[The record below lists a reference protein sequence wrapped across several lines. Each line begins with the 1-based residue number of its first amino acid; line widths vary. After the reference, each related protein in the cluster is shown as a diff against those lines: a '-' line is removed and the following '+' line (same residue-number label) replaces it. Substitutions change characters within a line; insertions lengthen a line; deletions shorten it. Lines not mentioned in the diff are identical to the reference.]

1 MPIFDSA
8 QVEELAKTFA
18 SGESGIAGDKPQ
30 LGEYE
35 INIAELR
42 QLLETN
48 HEFFIHFFLSDELT
62 VPIPDFHLDEF
73 QRMVAPKIP
82 RYCAAIPRGHAKTTL
97 AKLAC
102 VYLILFS
109 RYSFFVYLSASHG
122 IAAPACRDIIAF
134 IESENFR
141 AVFGPVEYRI
151 RREAEGYFEFR
162 IPSIDKN
169 VILRAQGAGQQV
181 RGLNIGNRRPD
192 CAFIDDFEDVE
203 TTASPTSFQHL
214 VRWLYGTFFKALN
227 QFGAKIV
234 QIGNMVAQDCI
245 LRRHIESP
253 AWASTLY
260 GALLDTGKPLWPD
273 LWPIDALIADFKEY
287 QAMGLTDVW
296 FREMMNV
303 PIAPDGG
310 LIRTDEITFRPPV
323 VPGQPLHTFVTLDP
337 AISKKRWGHRMCA
350 VAHGYVYNE
359 ENGMGWWQILEYI
372 HGRGINPVLLWP
384 SLASLMIRWRARLCA
399 IESIAYQDSLRY
411 VLEDYARNEGLFTL
425 EFVPISVPNASKTM
439 RLAAWAGELKADKTN
454 LRPPIYSLTRGD
466 WGMMQQLISYDPQ
479 SERNDDDL
487 IDAAAYGPPTIRKY
501 LPRIQLPWQELVRQ
515 SRGHFIPAP
524 RTSAFY

>member
-1 MPIFDSA
+1 MPIFSA
-8 QVEELAKTFA
+8 ADAEEITKAFA
-18 SGESGIAGDKPQ
+18 QTSGSQSAYRPQ

-35 INIAELR
+35 INIGEVR
-42 QLLETN
+42 ELLESN
-48 HEFFIHFFLSDELT
+48 HEFFIQFFMADELT
-62 VPIPDFHLDEF
+62 VPVPDFHLDEF
-73 QRMVAPKIP
+73 GRMVASQIP
-82 RYCAAIPRGHAKTTL
+82 RYAAAIPRGHAKTTL

-122 IAAPACRDIIAF
+122 IAAPACRDIIAH
-134 IESENFR
+134 IESDNFR
-141 AVFGPVEYRI
+141 AIFGPVEYRI

-169 VILRAQGAGQQV
+169 VILRAQGAQQQV

-203 TTASPTSFQHL
+203 TTSSPTSFQHL

-227 QFGAKIV
+227 QFGAKII
-234 QIGNMVAQDCI
+234 QIGNMVAQDCL

-253 AWASTLY
+253 MWASTLY
-260 GALLDTGKPLWPD
+260 GALLENGKPLWPD
-273 LWPIDALIADFKEY
+273 LWPLDALIADFREY
-287 QAMGLTDVW
+287 QDMGLTDVW

-310 LIRTDEITFRPPV
+310 LIRADEITYRPPV
-323 VPGQPLHTFVTLDP
+323 VPSEPRHTFVTLDP

-350 VAHGYVYNE
+350 AVHAYVYNE
-359 ENGMGWWQILEYI
+359 QTGMGWWQIVEYI

-399 IESIAYQDSLRY
+399 IESIAFQDSLRY
-411 VLEDYARNEGLFTL
+411 VFEDYARNQGLYTL

-439 RLAAWAGELKADKTN
+439 RLAAWAGELKGDREQ
-454 LRPPIYSLTRGD
+454 LRAPIYALTRGD
-466 WGMMQQLISYDPQ
+466 WAMTQQLISYDPQ
-479 SERNDDDL
+479 AERNDDDL

-501 LPRIQLPWQELVRQ
+501 LPRIQLPWQELIRSGSGTFQ
-515 SRGHFIPAP
+515 PAP